1 MHPNGAGIASWLRSI
16 VLSLRAETLA
26 ELPDARV
33 EQDFSE
39 LHEAVQALEA
49 ERLRRLAEIDRR
61 RLYERDGHLSAAS
74 WLAGRFCVAWGGA
87 KADIRL
93 ARGMDAM
100 PAVRRAMQEGVISLS
115 AAHVLAAAHEA
126 EPEAFERAEPL
137 LTEAASRHSISDLR
151 RVLVHWRHLVESER
165 AGEIG
170 YAEILRARRRLYASV
185 TLEGMV
191 RLDGDL
197 DPETGE
203 TFMTALRAVLD
214 ADARSRVADGAAGS
228 EPDERTPL
236 NAVQTRS
243 RRSAVG
249 GSIEGTVRWWP
260 GSVHT

>member
-1 MHPNGAGIASWLRSI
+1 MLDMRAPGVGVAHELRS
-16 VLSLRAETLA
+16 VVASLRAETLA

-33 EQDFSE
+33 EQDFTE
-39 LHEAVQALEA
+39 LHEAVEALEA

-61 RLYERDGHLSAAS
+61 RIYERDGHLSLAS
-74 WLAGRFCVAWGGA
+74 WLAGRFRVGWGQA
-87 KADIRL
+87 RSSVLL
-93 ARGMDAM
+93 ARGLEVM
-100 PAVRRAMQEGVISLS
+100 PLVCRALQEGEISLS
-115 AAHVLAAAHEA
+115 AAHVLAAAREA

-170 YAEILRARRRLYASV
+170 YAEILRARRRLHASV

-203 TFMTALRAVLD
+203 TFMTALREPCSTQMH
-214 ADARSRVADGAAGS
+214 ARGS
-228 EPDERTPL
+228 
-236 NAVQTRS
+236 
-243 RRSAVG
+243 
-249 GSIEGTVRWWP
+249 
-260 GSVHT
+260 